1 MEKFYTPEIDHF
13 HIGFEYQWKNT
24 DNFPNSDWVQGVIKD
39 GKQIDDIFNSIYDIR
54 VKRLDRSDIEAE
66 GFVYSHTL
74 INENNKEQYTMCYVM
89 EFNLGRFQLEHTFE
103 NTLNISGLFSD
114 NPQKQSQRNIFHGTI
129 RNISE
134 FRKLIKQ
141 LNIK

>member
-1 MEKFYTPEIDHF
+1 MEKYYTPAIDHF

-24 DNFPNSDWVQGVIKD
+24 DNFPFSDWMQGVVKD

-54 VKRLDRSDIEAE
+54 VKHIDRQDIESE
-66 GFVYSHTL
+66 GFCFNVNYADYPEYGFL
-74 INENNKEQYTMCYVM
+74 KEDKSDTQYLLYWNVESSNIRIERIVNCGTGNDDYL
-89 EFNLGRFQLEHTFE
+89 FN
-103 NTLNISGLFSD
+103 
-114 NPQKQSQRNIFHGTI
+114 GTI

-134 FRKLIKQ
+134 FRRLLKQ